1 MAQTSMDEERLIT
14 ALKAQVPGAMQELVN
29 SYGDRLLRSAFSL
42 CGNET
47 DAQDIV
53 QDTFLQAIRSVHRFQ
68 GRSAVYT
75 WLHAILLNLTRHY
88 HRDRKRIVYDD
99 KLVVEATLLDEERN
113 QLDARTASSVLL
125 DALRRLSDA
134 HREVIILR
142 YYENM
147 KIHEIARHLGISQ
160 GTVKSRLHYA
170 IGEMQKLLPGELNL
184 FGTCGTEEIQRR

>member
-1 MAQTSMDEERLIT
+1 MEEEDLIA
-14 ALKAQVPGAMQELVN
+14 ALKGQDPGAVKELVD

-47 DAQDIV
+47 EAQDIV
-53 QDTFLQAIRSVHRFQ
+53 QDTFLQALRSIHRFQ
-68 GRSAVYT
+68 RRSTIYT

-99 KLVVEATLLDEERN
+99 DLADREAPPADETSPN
-113 QLDARTASSVLL
+113 PDAGIASSEISK
-125 DALRRLSDA
+125 ALRQLSTA
-134 HREVIILR
+134 HREVIALR

-147 KIHEIARHLGISQ
+147 KVHEIAAQLGISK

-170 IGEMQKLLPGELNL
+170 IGDMQRLLPGELNL
-184 FGTCGTEEIQRR
+184 FGGSGTEKIQRL

>member
-1 MAQTSMDEERLIT
+1 MDEEQLVT
-14 ALKAQVPGAMQELVN
+14 ALKGQDFAAAQELVD

-53 QDTFLQAIRSVHRFQ
+53 QDTFLQALRSVHRFQ

-75 WLHAILLNLTRHY
+75 WLHSILLNLTRHY

-99 KLVVEATLLDEERN
+99 EVAGREAAPPDEN
-113 QLDARTASSVLL
+113 PSQLDAGTASSALWQ
-125 DALRRLSDA
+125 ALRQLSAA
-134 HREVIILR
+134 HREVLVLR
-142 YYENM
+142 YYEDM
-147 KIHEIARHLGISQ
+147 KIHEIAAQLGISK

-184 FGTCGTEEIQRR
+184 FGGGGTEEMQKR